1 VPELPKTLVDCF
13 AAGLCLP
20 WCGAGISIAA
30 GLPTWSS
37 LSDAVISETSDQ
49 LSDEQQNE
57 LQELFDRGQF
67 EEILDFCR
75 DLMGESEYRDFLA
88 RTFDVG
94 YPTEL
99 HHAIVKL
106 PVAAVLTTNYDRL
119 LETAFAQARAEL
131 PKVLTAA
138 DTASLWKHTAKREFF
153 ILKIHG
159 DIIRPET
166 VILTSRDY
174 TQHVFGNVAFM
185 TFLQRLVVG
194 HSLLFIGTS
203 LSDIYLRRV
212 LEETTFMTK
221 GVGLPHYALL
231 SRPGQVLTKTLKD
244 RFNIR
249 VVPYDPFGDTHEVAL
264 IGALQELVRRSGKSA

>member
-1 VPELPKTLVDCF
+1 VPELPKALVECF

-49 LSDEQQNE
+49 LSEEHQNE
-57 LQELFDRGQF
+57 LQELFDRNQF
-67 EEILDFCR
+67 EDILDFCR
-75 DLMGESEYRDFLA
+75 DLMGESEYRDFLS

-94 YPTEL
+94 SPTEL

-106 PVAAVLTTNYDRL
+106 PVPAVLTTNYDRL
-119 LETAFAQARAEL
+119 LETAFAQARSVL

-138 DTASLWKHTAKREFF
+138 DTTSLWKHTAKREFF

-166 VILTSRDY
+166 VILTARDY

-212 LEETTFMTK
+212 LEETTFMTR
-221 GVGLPHYALL
+221 GVALPHYALL
-231 SRPGQVLTKTLKD
+231 SRPGAVMAKTLKD

-249 VVPYDPFGDTHEVAL
+249 VVPYDQFGDTHEVAL
-264 IGALQELVRRSGKSA
+264 MGALQELVARSGKST